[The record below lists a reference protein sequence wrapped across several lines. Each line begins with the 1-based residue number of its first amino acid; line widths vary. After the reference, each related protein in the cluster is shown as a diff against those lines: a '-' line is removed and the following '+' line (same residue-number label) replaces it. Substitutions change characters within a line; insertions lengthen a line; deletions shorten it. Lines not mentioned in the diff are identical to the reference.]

1 MRDSSRAGN
10 GLRTGAIKAEAFRY
24 GLALIIVAA
33 ATMVRAALDPFIGLQ
48 LPFIIYLP
56 AVVFAVWLGGVGPAV
71 FASVLSFLLADY
83 LFLNAR
89 HSLAIHGAYNWI
101 SLLLYLFACASV
113 IVMSYTLRKARDRAR
128 DTARLA
134 AQMDSFV
141 HRLLE
146 GNLFGVALGREDGS
160 IVYAN
165 RYFLRMIGFSPEEL
179 QQTHLNWDRITPQ
192 EWREQS
198 SQLRHELAERGVAK
212 PVERQFMRKDGTR
225 VPVLSGAVS
234 LGPGGPA
241 QIIGFF
247 YDLSELRHTEQQRD
261 QLLESERKARAE
273 AERVSR
279 IKDEFL
285 STLSHELRTPINA
298 VLGWTHLL
306 RAGVLGVDETEQAM
320 DSIDRNAKSQVQ
332 LIDDLLDIS
341 RIISG
346 NLRLDVKPVDLGICI
361 DSTVATVAPAADAK
375 SIKIYRHIDDAAR
388 FVNGD
393 EARLRQIIW
402 NLLSNAI
409 KFTPT
414 GGRVSVELR
423 ANNGQSELVVT
434 DSGRGIDAAF
444 LPFVFDRFQQA
455 DSSTTRTFGGLGL
468 GLAIAKHLT
477 ELHGGQIRADSAG
490 VGQGACFTVTL
501 PTAPLPQISP
511 VQLEQTVAQA

>member
-1 MRDSSRAGN
+1 M
-10 GLRTGAIKAEAFRY
+10 
-24 GLALIIVAA
+24 IVAA
-33 ATMVRAALDPFIGLQ
+33 ATLVRAALDPFIGLQ
-48 LPFIIYLP
+48 LPFIIYFP
-56 AVVFAVWLGGVGPAV
+56 AVVFAAWLAGVGPAI
-71 FASVLSFLLADY
+71 FASVASFLLADY

-89 HSLAIHGAYNWI
+89 LSLAIHGAYNWI

-113 IVMSYTLRKARDRAR
+113 IVMTYSLRKARDRAQ
-128 DTARLA
+128 DAARLA
-134 AQMDSFV
+134 GQMDSFV

-146 GNLFGVALGREDGS
+146 GNLFGVALGRDDGS

-165 RYFLRMIGFSPEEL
+165 RYFLRMIGFTQEDM
-179 QQTHLNWDRITPQ
+179 QQASINWDQITPT

-198 SQLRHELAERGVAK
+198 SQLRQELTERGVAK
-212 PVERQFMRKDGTR
+212 PVEREFLRKDGTR

-261 QLLESERKARAE
+261 QLLESERHARAE

-306 RAGVLGVDETEQAM
+306 RARVLGADETQQAM

-361 DSTVATVAPAADAK
+361 DATVATVGPAADAK

-409 KFTPT
+409 KFTPS
-414 GGRVSVELR
+414 GGRVSVELH
-423 ANNGQSELVVT
+423 ASEKQSELVVT
-434 DSGRGIDAAF
+434 DSGRGIDRQF

-455 DSSTTRTFGGLGL
+455 DSSTTRVYGGLGL
-468 GLAIAKHLT
+468 GLAIARHLA
-477 ELHGGQIRADSAG
+477 ELHGGQIRADSG
-490 VGQGACFTVTL
+490 GLGQGAKFTVNL
-501 PTAPLPQISP
+501 PTTPEPQISA
-511 VQLEQTVAQA
+511 EQPAEAVTQS